1 MAIQVYNTLTRRKEA
16 LETIEP
22 GKVRMYI
29 CGPTVYDKAH
39 VGHAMSAIVF
49 DVVRRYLEYRGYQ
62 VTHVMNFTDVDD
74 KIIKRSQQTNDDP
87 FELANRYIGEFK
99 RHIAELRILPPTV
112 YPQVSQTMPEIIEM
126 VQTLQEGRY
135 AYEKNGDVYFRVRQD
150 HDYGK
155 LSRRMLDEVLS
166 GTRVDVD
173 NTKEDVNDFALWK
186 AQKPGEPAWDSPWG
200 PGRPGW
206 HIECSAMAL
215 KHLGE
220 EIDIHGG
227 GNDLVFP
234 HHENEIAQS
243 ECYSGKPF
251 ARYWMHNGMLQLSG
265 EKMSKSLGNLVTI
278 DDFLAKHEPDVLRL
292 LILGSHYRK
301 PLAFNDAVIEDNER
315 ALARLRGALRPA
327 SGKTDQA
334 ADVDAL
340 NAALAQART
349 GFEDS
354 MDDDFNTAGA
364 LGSVFELVTAI
375 NRARDAGIGGDL
387 FVSAQAALREL
398 TGVLG
403 LQLEPGTAQGA
414 EAAPFIDLL
423 LELRTKLRAAK
434 QYALADE
441 VRVRLTELG
450 VIVED
455 TREGSSWRLEIVSS
469 VGSVDSQIVQQCTL
483 SLPTLTL

>member
-1 MAIQVYNTLTRRKEA
+1 MAIQVYNTLTRRKEPF
-16 LETIEP
+16 ETIEP

-74 KIIKRSQQTNDDP
+74 KIIKRSQQTSDDP

-99 RHIAELRILPPTV
+99 RHIAELYILPPTV

-126 VQTLQEGRY
+126 VQTLQESRY

-150 HDYGK
+150 DDYGK
-155 LSRRMLDEVLS
+155 LSRRKLDEGLS

-173 NTKEDVNDFALWK
+173 ETKEDVNDFALWK

-278 DDFLAKHEPDVLRL
+278 DDFLAKHEPDVFRL
-292 LILGSHYRK
+292 LILGSQYRK
-301 PLAFNDAVIEDNER
+301 PLAFNDDLIEDNER

-327 SGKTDQA
+327 TGKTDPL

-340 NAALAQART
+340 NAAVAQARA
-349 GFEDS
+349 GFLEVNGRRLQYS
-354 MDDDFNTAGA
+354 RCVGIR
-364 LGSVFELVTAI
+364 V
-375 NRARDAGIGGDL
+375 RARD
-387 FVSAQAALREL
+387 SHQ
-398 TGVLG
+398 
-403 LQLEPGTAQGA
+403 PGARRRGRRRI
-414 EAAPFIDLL
+414 F
-423 LELRTKLRAAK
+423 R
-434 QYALADE
+434 
-441 VRVRLTELG
+441 G
-450 VIVED
+450 
-455 TREGSSWRLEIVSS
+455 GSSLAARGDCCPRPAPGGRHS
-469 VGSVDSQIVQQCTL
+469 
-483 SLPTLTL
+483 PRR

>member
-1 MAIQVYNTLTRRKEA
+1 MAIQVYNTLTRRKEPF
-16 LETIEP
+16 ETIEP

-74 KIIKRSQQTNDDP
+74 KIIKRSQQTSDDP

-99 RHIAELRILPPTV
+99 RHIAELNILPPTV

-126 VQTLQEGRY
+126 VQTLQESRY

-150 HDYGK
+150 DDYGK
-155 LSRRMLDEVLS
+155 LSRRKLDEVLS

-173 NTKEDVNDFALWK
+173 ETKEDVNDFALWK

-278 DDFLAKHEPDVLRL
+278 DDFLANHEPDVFRL
-292 LILGSHYRK
+292 LILGSQYRK

-327 SGKTDQA
+327 TGKTDQA

-340 NAALAQART
+340 NAAVAQARA
-349 GFEDS
+349 GFVES

-375 NRARDAGIGGDL
+375 NRARDASVGGES
-387 FVSAQAALREL
+387 FVAAQALLREV
-398 TGVLG
+398 TAVLG
-403 LQLEPGTAQGA
+403 LRLEAGTAQGA

-423 LELRTKLRAAK
+423 LELRTKLRAVK

-441 VRVRLTELG
+441 VRIRLTELG

-455 TREGSSWRLEIVSS
+455 TREGSSWRIE
-469 VGSVDSQIVQQCTL
+469 
-483 SLPTLTL
+483 